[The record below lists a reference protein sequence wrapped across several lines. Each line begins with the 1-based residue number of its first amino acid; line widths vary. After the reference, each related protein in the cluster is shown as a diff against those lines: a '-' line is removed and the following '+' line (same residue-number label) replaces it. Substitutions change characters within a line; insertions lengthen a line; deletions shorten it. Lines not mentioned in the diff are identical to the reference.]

1 MSNAAHAIWLLPP
14 RMLHAWVLV
23 VGDQAPPDAVGSL
36 CTECGNMTVIR
47 EDGCGAVG
55 ACG

>member
-23 VGDQAPPDAVGSL
+23 VGDQAPPDAVDSF